1 MSQFKT
7 WIDEHFRGDP
17 IIWGIVILLSLFSI
31 LVVYSATGSLA
42 YKYAGGNTELYLIR
56 HSTLVFVSLL
66 VMWLAHKVPYKNYAL
81 YARLAMYLSM
91 PLLLIIYLDLISMK
105 PIDG

>member
-42 YKYAGGNTELYLIR
+42 YKYAGGNTELSI
-56 HSTLVFVSLL
+56 SVSSIPGEIKSNFLGI
-66 VMWLAHKVPYKNYAL
+66 KKSPYF
-81 YARLAMYLSM
+81 
-91 PLLLIIYLDLISMK
+91 
-105 PIDG
+105 